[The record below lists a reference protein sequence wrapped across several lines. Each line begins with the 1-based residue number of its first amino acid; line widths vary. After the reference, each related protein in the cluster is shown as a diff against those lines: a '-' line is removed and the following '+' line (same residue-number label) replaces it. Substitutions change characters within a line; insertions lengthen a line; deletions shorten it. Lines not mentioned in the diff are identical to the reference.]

1 MKIFVIKSVRTAESG
16 RPDSQS
22 GPYTAGPYT
31 VTSDTAYA
39 GRFLS
44 HIRGEEGYCHAC
56 GDGCRSCRAGYDLDF
71 SDSISGIL
79 EVPETLPVMIDDPQ
93 EFLPE
98 IVPDHDVLVAVGVN
112 EEVLKAFV
120 ETHPVARGVIVP
132 IEGSSWISPYAVDTI
147 SKICKK
153 NGVECAFPKPFCSFD
168 PETEV
173 LKAFRREF
181 RIGKPDIEYR
191 IEGGVI
197 TGTKVRCS
205 APCGATYFTARR
217 LEKRR
222 LDEDLT
228 FVIDSALSAYPCT
241 ADRAVDREFGDSIT
255 HQAVKIQRCVLR
267 TLGVEV
273 RK

>member
-1 MKIFVIKSVRTAESG
+1 MKIFVIKSVRTAENG
-16 RPDSQS
+16 RPDLQS
-22 GPYTAGPYT
+22 GPYT

-44 HIRGEEGYCHAC
+44 HIRGEKGYCHAC
-56 GDGCRSCRAGYDLDF
+56 GERCRSCRAGYNLDL
-71 SDSISGIL
+71 SGSIAGIL
-79 EVPETLPVMIDDPQ
+79 KVPAILPVMVDDPH

-98 IVPDHDVLVAVGVN
+98 TVPDHDVLVAVGVN
-112 EEVLKAFV
+112 EEVLLAFL
-120 ETHPVARGVIVP
+120 ETHPVARGVVVP
-132 IEGSSWISPYAVDTI
+132 IEGSSWISPYVIGAI
-147 SKICKK
+147 SKICNK
-153 NGVECAFPKPFCSFD
+153 NGIEYAFPKPFCSFD

-181 RIGKPDIEYR
+181 RIGKPDIEYE
-191 IEGGVI
+191 IQNDTI
-197 TGTKVRCS
+197 TGTTVRCS

-217 LEKRR
+217 LEGRR
-222 LDEDLT
+222 LDEDLS

-255 HQAVKIQRCVLR
+255 HQAVKIQRCVLEKI
-267 TLGVEV
+267 GVAV